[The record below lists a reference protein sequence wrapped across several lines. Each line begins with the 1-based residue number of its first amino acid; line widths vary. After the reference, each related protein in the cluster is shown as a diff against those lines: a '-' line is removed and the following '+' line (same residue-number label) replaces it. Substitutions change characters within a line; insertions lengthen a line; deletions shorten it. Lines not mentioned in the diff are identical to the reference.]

1 MTNTYITRQGETV
14 DIACWKHYGQTAVVT
29 EAVLVANVGLADLGA
44 ILPMGTLIHMPVIET
59 RTAARRLV
67 GLWE

>member
-14 DIACWKHYGQTAVVT
+14 DIACWKHYGQTAAVT
-29 EAVLVANVGLADLGA
+29 EAVLEANVGLADLGA
-44 ILPMGTLIHMPVIET
+44 ILPLGTLIRMPVVET
-59 RTAARRLV
+59 RTTARRLV

>member
-14 DIACWKHYGQTAVVT
+14 DIACWKHYGQTSVVT
-29 EAVLVANVGLADLGA
+29 EAVLEANAGLADLGA
-44 ILPMGTLIHMPVIET
+44 ILPMGTLILMPVVET
-59 RTAARRLV
+59 RAAASCLV